1 MTPEI
6 SVDFQEQSINLMVDN
21 TLSINAFKE
30 SDGSI
35 TYQRL
40 TRIESED
47 TQDILK
53 SVCEQLFSIEEL

>member
-1 MTPEI
+1 MTLEI